1 MVMNRIL
8 LENITPNEAI
18 DFKLQL
24 VRDGLV
30 QDQDFCW
37 AYRQAYNDN
46 FSSEIPKHAIFDFAD
61 GATATFY
68 QLKWIKT

>member
-1 MVMNRIL
+1 MNRIL

-37 AYRQAYNDN
+37 AYHQAYNDN
-46 FSSEIPKHAIFDFAD
+46 FSSETPKFAIFDFAD

>member
-1 MVMNRIL
+1 MLDDV
-8 LENITPNEAI
+8 TPDDAI
-18 DFKLQL
+18 KFKNQL
-24 VRDGLV
+24 VHDGLI

-37 AYRQAYNDN
+37 AYH
-46 FSSEIPKHAIFDFAD
+46 HARYEFGTVAPRYAVFDFVD